1 MKNNRL
7 VERHARKT
15 SSNLSKP
22 RQVFRR
28 RWVPSRL
35 CNNKLQA
42 KKLLPQQPL
51 LPQVTLPPR
60 RRHQLLLAL
69 QLKSPPKVRLL
80 PLLVQ
85 DLKAI
90 VSEEGRA
97 LAAI

>member
-1 MKNNRL
+1 LKNNRL

-15 SSNLSKP
+15 SSNLGKP

-35 CNNKLQA
+35 CNNKLQP
-42 KKLLPQQPL
+42 KKPLPQQPQ
-51 LPQVTLPPR
+51 LPQ
-60 RRHQLLLAL
+60 RRHQLLAL

-80 PLLVQ
+80 PLQ